1 MFVSQSVAGQKKG
14 LVNKMRNMKRQ
25 TANEP
30 RRAPKV
36 KCQARGD
43 GDSKR
48 SPSPS
53 EKAKGC
59 SCCWV
64 AGCLIFKVT
73 RKIINFHRH
82 THTHTHTHNGHDW
95 TESRKATA
103 KTEASQSN
111 HFSTALDEAHLAR
124 KLTLQLPYLFF
135 RQDTNVWGY
144 GSGLATYAG
153 PKRYQAQREI
163 YKKKVVNILGI
174 IQLLKSCT

>member
-1 MFVSQSVAGQKKG
+1 MPSSQRSRPLKRVLAEFRPQFEKITYTPPRTQRQWQRTCSAFRSFVRASLARTAKSLGKGYTMALFRLCRRQTRRAKVNMFVSQSVAGQKKG

-59 SCCWV
+59 SCC
-64 AGCLIFKVT
+64 
-73 RKIINFHRH
+73 
-82 THTHTHTHNGHDW
+82 
-95 TESRKATA
+95 
-103 KTEASQSN
+103 
-111 HFSTALDEAHLAR
+111 
-124 KLTLQLPYLFF
+124 
-135 RQDTNVWGY
+135 
-144 GSGLATYAG
+144 
-153 PKRYQAQREI
+153 
-163 YKKKVVNILGI
+163 
-174 IQLLKSCT
+174 